1 MRVLWIAHG
10 HLWTN
15 LIAIWECLRVL
26 CVRCTVLIHCIQLY
40 YCFLVFMI
48 MYVSELVI
56 FSKEIYYFYILLQPE
71 NDTRD
76 VPRLGLAST
85 SPRQPSQ
92 VEMCTVPGFIVL
104 SFFSLFFPLRLPFSI
119 TSFSVR
125 LAVINFRHIADRS
138 ICRS

>member
-1 MRVLWIAHG
+1 
-10 HLWTN
+10 
-15 LIAIWECLRVL
+15 
-26 CVRCTVLIHCIQLY
+26 
-40 YCFLVFMI
+40 MI

-104 SFFSLFFPLRLPFSI
+104 SFFSLFFFTPASI
-119 TSFSVR
+119 
-125 LAVINFRHIADRS
+125 LHNFLFCQTGCDKF
-138 ICRS
+138 